1 VQRAGPG
8 IRAHKAQSA
17 RILKLEKPAHGFRPS
32 YPGQSVTRLGH
43 VPPGYAGFGKKAG
56 KSLRYRRRLSFRL
69 QRGDDCGCSDRM
81 VGVCPHIVQP
91 LHRPSMISTRSFI
104 GSGAVALWAS
114 LQQRT
119 ASQGAASCA
128 PSPKRTAINFKAQD
142 KAHRPI
148 QSSLA
153 PQRRQ
158 LGGADVSFC
167 PRTRTVASPMFAAVT
182 ADRVSLGAAPLQPL
196 HRA

>member
-1 VQRAGPG
+1 LDMCHLATPASAKRLENRSDTGAGYRSAFRGATTAVVPIAWSG
-8 IRAHKAQSA
+8 FVLISFSRCTGPVWSRRDRSSDQAQSHS
-17 RILKLEKPAHGFRPS
+17 EPACSRERRAKERLRVHHRQSAPRSISRLRTRP
-32 YPGQSVTRLGH
+32 
-43 VPPGYAGFGKKAG
+43 
-56 KSLRYRRRLSFRL
+56 
-69 QRGDDCGCSDRM
+69 
-81 VGVCPHIVQP
+81 
-91 LHRPSMISTRSFI
+91 
-104 GSGAVALWAS
+104 
-114 LQQRT
+114 
-119 ASQGAASCA
+119 
-128 PSPKRTAINFKAQD
+128 
-142 KAHRPI
+142 HRPI